1 MNKSKNKLRGSGVLV
16 VILSAITFSIYT
28 SSTYA
33 EQQHFSIM
41 EKKYEKNII
50 SYYEKD
56 YTRIDEVYDEL
67 FRINKMNENN
77 MNY

>member
-1 MNKSKNKLRGSGVLV
+1 MNKNKLRGSGILI

-41 EKKYEKNII
+41 AKKYEKSIVG
-50 SYYEKD
+50 YYEKD
-56 YTRIDEVYDEL
+56 NENIDVIYDEL
-67 FRINKMNENN
+67 LRFNKLNENN
-77 MNY
+77 M

>member
-1 MNKSKNKLRGSGVLV
+1 MSNFKSKLRGSAVLI

-33 EQQHFSIM
+33 EQQHFTIM

-50 SYYEKD
+50 DYYEKD
-56 YTRIDEVYDEL
+56 NTNIDKIYDEL
-67 FRINKMNENN
+67 LRINTLSNN
-77 MNY
+77 NI

>member
-1 MNKSKNKLRGSGVLV
+1 MNKFKSKLRGSAVLI

-50 SYYEKD
+50 DYYEKD
-56 YTRIDEVYDEL
+56 NANIDKIYDEL
-67 FRINKMNENN
+67 LRINTLSNN
-77 MNY
+77 NI